1 MALRLPLCLFNR
13 HAPTHNRVKWD
24 GFNFVSTCRYCAQP
38 IRRKEKG
45 QWRKEWLAEQPHRA
59 ALGHDALGHEA
70 PAHEEGQT
78 G

>member
-45 QWRKEWLAEQPHRA
+45 Q
-59 ALGHDALGHEA
+59 
-70 PAHEEGQT
+70 
-78 G
+78 